1 MHLCILLNYWKQRKQ
16 KAEKQS
22 GGKKKKSKGT
32 TVRLKTNI
40 STVKEN

>member
-1 MHLCILLNYWKQRKQ
+1 MHTIKLLKTKETKSRK
-16 KAEKQS
+16 AIR
-22 GGKKKKSKGT
+22 GKKKKSKGT